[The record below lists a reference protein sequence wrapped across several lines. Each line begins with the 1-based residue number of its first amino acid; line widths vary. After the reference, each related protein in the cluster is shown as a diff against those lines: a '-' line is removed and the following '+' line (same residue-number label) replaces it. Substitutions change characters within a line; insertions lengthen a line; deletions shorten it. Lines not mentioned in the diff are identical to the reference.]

1 MRLLAI
7 FLLSIFI
14 LRVEVLADS
23 SSNRL
28 QPVDFGL
35 SGLRFAMVGGS
46 VAAGGLF
53 EFDASNMQALV
64 VGSTAGGLS
73 ATLMLLHPQLV
84 TWLSSK
90 GLIKFD
96 REKNAGFIEMH
107 FKEFLV
113 SFAFNYSVQIASGL
127 VGLSDHGL
135 SPLPPAIIALIAL
148 PTQGVWEL
156 SISRT
161 TQELLQIFPARS
173 PSIWMMSKFA
183 IITNSAIS
191 TFASVS
197 TMLGAEWTT
206 YLLAGIGISGFASFG
221 LSCTSY
227 GKCLVKKLYS
237 GCQTRLRGLK
247 KSLEP
252 KIKDE

>member
-7 FLLSIFI
+7 FLFVSLLSS
-14 LRVEVLADS
+14 VDVYADPP
-23 SSNRL
+23 SNNL
-28 QPVDFGL
+28 QPIDFSL
-35 SGLRFAMVGGS
+35 AGLRFAMVGGS

-53 EFDASNMQALV
+53 EFDASPMQALII
-64 VGSTAGGLS
+64 GSTAGGLS
-73 ATLMLLHPQLV
+73 ASLMLLHPQLV
-84 TWLSSK
+84 SWLSSK
-90 GLIKFD
+90 GLLKFD
-96 REKNAGFIEMH
+96 RDKNAGFIEMH
-107 FKEFLV
+107 FKEFLI

-127 VGLSDHGL
+127 AGLSDHGL
-135 SPLPPAIIALIAL
+135 SPLPPALIALIAL

-156 SISRT
+156 SISRA
-161 TQELLQIFPARS
+161 TQELLQNFPARVS
-173 PSIWMMSKFA
+173 SIWMMSKFA

-206 YLLAGIGISGFASFG
+206 YLLAAIGVSGFASFG

-227 GKCLVKKLYS
+227 GKCLVKRLYS